1 MDKGK
6 QFTEGVGDQYKGMLV
21 DERLKVQELQVRW
34 NAVLDEQAKKVSVL
48 KKPLLWAVESVAKGL
63 LSSWCTRQRKS
74 RQNWRKRSSRR
85 KLSSRKNILKMGGM
99 TEMFL
104 MVETL
109 NPYIEKRYLDMK
121 QPSDS
126 KENN

>member
-1 MDKGK
+1 M
-6 QFTEGVGDQYKGMLV
+6 
-21 DERLKVQELQVRW
+21 
-34 NAVLDEQAKKVSVL
+34 
-48 KKPLLWAVESVAKGL
+48 
-63 LSSWCTRQRKS
+63 
-74 RQNWRKRSSRR
+74 
-85 KLSSRKNILKMGGM
+85 NILKMGGM